1 MDEIDDIYNFD
12 KTKNDLSELFK
23 YFPSNDKISKEKK
36 ELICFTCDTSEYII
50 EDLMYGNMLCQQ
62 CGQVLGGIIDT
73 SPEWKHYDDADK
85 ANIRC
90 GGSIDVNLPQ
100 SSLGTTFSC
109 VKYSPQKK
117 LHGWISM
124 PYDERTLYKEF
135 VKIKLICEDTNIAN
149 NVIDDAKNI
158 YRIANGSTYKDEK
171 KIKPKITRGKN
182 RVSINA
188 ACLFYACCRNEV
200 VRTPKEIATLYGIND
215 TDMNKGCKK
224 LLELLHDKNNFMIM
238 GTSKPSHFIKRF
250 CDNLKIKKIFTNEA
264 LKIALNTEKL
274 CLASKHTP
282 YSTAA
287 SCILLM
293 IEIFKP
299 TSITKQQILDE
310 FKISDITINKTYKEL
325 EQYKNILI
333 NDDKTN
339 LFLQNKKLME
349 TTKIPFHILE
359 RMKKFNI
366 KIDDIK

>member
-1 MDEIDDIYNFD
+1 MDKLDDIYNFD

-23 YFPSNDKISKEKK
+23 YFPSNDKLNKGKD
-36 ELICFTCDTSEYII
+36 ELICFVCDTSEYII

-85 ANIRC
+85 SNIRC

-117 LHGWISM
+117 IQGWISM

-135 VKIKLICEDTNIAN
+135 VKIKSICEDTNIAN

-171 KIKPKITRGKN
+171 KVKPKITRGKN
-182 RVSINA
+182 RISINA

-224 LLELLHDKNNFMIM
+224 LLELLHDKNNFMTM

-250 CDNLKIKKIFTNEA
+250 CDTLKIKKIFANEA

-293 IEIFKP
+293 IELFKP

-333 NDDKTN
+333 SDEKTN
-339 LFLQNKKLME
+339 LFIQNKKLME

-366 KIDDIK
+366 KISDTK